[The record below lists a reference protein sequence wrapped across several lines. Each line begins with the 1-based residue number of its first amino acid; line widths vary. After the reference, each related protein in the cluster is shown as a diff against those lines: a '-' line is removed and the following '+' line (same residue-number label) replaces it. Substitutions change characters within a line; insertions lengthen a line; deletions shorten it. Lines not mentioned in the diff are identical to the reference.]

1 MLNLLATL
9 QLADSF
15 FPSGMFTQSHGLER
29 LVEIGLRGEDQL
41 AALLATYLRH
51 VVGPADAL
59 AARWVVRCATA
70 DDLETVVSI
79 DARLEATKLASEG
92 RVASRRCGGRI
103 LQLGAELYPN
113 GLSARYSQLVRSGHI
128 PGHQAIA
135 LALLAASAGLDE
147 QAAALIEL
155 HTFSVSLLSAAVRL
169 GILDHIAAQ
178 RLLLHAQ
185 PIMAEAASTSAA
197 SDWQTIGGFAPA
209 IELAQFQHRY
219 ALGHM
224 FVS

>member
-1 MLNLLATL
+1 MINLLSTL

-29 LVEIGLRGEDQL
+29 LVEMGLHGEDQL
-41 AALLATYLRH
+41 GAILQTCLLH

-59 AARWVVRCATA
+59 AARWVVRCAATNN
-70 DDLETVVSI
+70 LETIMSI
-79 DARLEATKLASEG
+79 DQRLEATKLAAEG

-103 LQLGAELYPN
+103 LQLGAELYPD
-113 GLSARYSQLVRSGHI
+113 GLSARYSQLVRSGQI

-147 QAAALIEL
+147 QTAALIEL
-155 HTFSVSLLSAAVRL
+155 HAFSVSLLSAAVRL
-169 GILDHIAAQ
+169 SVIDHIGAQ

-185 PIMAEAASTSAA
+185 PIMAEAASAQ
-197 SDWQTIGGFAPA
+197 SDWQAIGGFAPA